1 MDQAESE
8 VVRIRFIYVRKKNL
22 HHHSCGAG
30 RRGDG
35 EKKWAAAVL
44 AAANDAFHDFGIKY
58 NVRHVLQQIGS

>member
-30 RRGDG
+30 RGEDG
-35 EKKWAAAVL
+35 EKKWAATAAVSST
-44 AAANDAFHDFGIKY
+44 ANDAF
-58 NVRHVLQQIGS
+58 